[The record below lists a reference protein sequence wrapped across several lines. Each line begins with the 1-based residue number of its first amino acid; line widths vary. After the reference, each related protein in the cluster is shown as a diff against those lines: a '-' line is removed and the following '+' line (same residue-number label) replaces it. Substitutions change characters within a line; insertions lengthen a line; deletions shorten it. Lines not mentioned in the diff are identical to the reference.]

1 VLISTHFVYAYCFV
15 YIVNHICDFEAFGYE
30 KILFFLRNKKMV
42 HVLLLVILYALISK
56 FICEFIYIPIEIKE
70 FCAI

>member
-1 VLISTHFVYAYCFV
+1 
-15 YIVNHICDFEAFGYE
+15 
-30 KILFFLRNKKMV
+30 MM
-42 HVLLLVILYALISK
+42 HVLLLVKLYALLSR